1 MDNKVVALYQG
12 ASLLL
17 KQKVTPI
24 CEASDNSH
32 DQAWK
37 ISTLMR
43 QYRKSGTSSRFQ
55 LEQNGKYYDCF
66 NPIQSSSSLYVA
78 HYEPFLKKISTNGLQ
93 CFGFSGDLGKTT
105 KSPYVSFSK
114 AVSTAVKY
122 AFGVIDPSWDQ
133 FSGEMPYYD
142 DLCVPSVKN
151 IGTVL
156 ICLPKRSELEDQQI
170 LHIDVE
176 KESKM
181 ILGRTKAR
189 RLDQKEICVIG
200 GMPIRTESI
209 EIATDLPDFS
219 TNWQFDGLDAESRY
233 VDALGFA
240 KREYNRRKR
249 IAEGLMILQKP
260 EKRYTKKDVS
270 GQQKG

>member
-1 MDNKVVALYQG
+1 M
-12 ASLLL
+12 
-17 KQKVTPI
+17 
-24 CEASDNSH
+24 
-32 DQAWK
+32 
-37 ISTLMR
+37 
-43 QYRKSGTSSRFQ
+43 
-55 LEQNGKYYDCF
+55 EQNGKYYDCF

-200 GMPIRTESI
+200 SMPIRRESI